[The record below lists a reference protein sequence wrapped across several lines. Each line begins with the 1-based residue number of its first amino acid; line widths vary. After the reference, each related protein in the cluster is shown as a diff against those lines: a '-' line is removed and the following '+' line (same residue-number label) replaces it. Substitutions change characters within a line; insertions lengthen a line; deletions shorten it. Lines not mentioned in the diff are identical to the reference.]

1 MSRSPHDPPASKATP
16 HELVLQL
23 ETSIETRLAAAE
35 QARAE
40 VERAQQQAIFVIT
53 QAAEQAVHDAQEL
66 TEGILADARTEAAR
80 VTEAGTG
87 RAADLT
93 ALTARRRDEDVAAV
107 VAAVLPA
114 RLGSGSGSEAAS
126 RP

>member
-1 MSRSPHDPPASKATP
+1 MSRTPHDPPASKATT
-16 HELVLQL
+16 HELVLQF

-40 VERAQQQAIFVIT
+40 VERAQQQATYVIA

-66 TEGILADARTEAAR
+66 TEGILAGARAEAAR
-80 VTEAGTG
+80 LIEAGTV

-93 ALTARRRDEDVAAV
+93 ALTARRRDEDVVAV

-114 RLGSGSGSEAAS
+114 RSGSGSEAVNG
-126 RP
+126 P

>member
-1 MSRSPHDPPASKATP
+1 MSRTSPEPPANDATP

-23 ETSIETRLAAAE
+23 ESSIETRLAAAE
-35 QARAE
+35 QARDE
-40 VERAQQQAIFVIT
+40 VERARQRATDVIA
-53 QAAEQAVHDAQEL
+53 QAADQAMHDAQEL
-66 TEGILADARTEAAR
+66 TEGILAYARTEAAR
-80 VTEAGTG
+80 LTEIGIV

-93 ALTARRRDEDVAAV
+93 ALTGRRRDKDVDAV

-114 RLGSGSGSEAAS
+114 RPGPRSEAAS

>member
-1 MSRSPHDPPASKATP
+1 MSRTPHDPPASGATP

-23 ETSIETRLAAAE
+23 EASIEARLTAAE

-40 VERAQQQAIFVIT
+40 VERARQQATCIT
-53 QAAEQAVHDAQEL
+53 AQAAEQAMHDAQEL
-66 TEGILADARTEAAR
+66 TDGILADARSEAAGL
-80 VTEAGTG
+80 TEAGSV

-93 ALTARRRDEDVAAV
+93 ARAAARRDEDVAAV
-107 VAAVLPA
+107 VAAVLPP
-114 RLGSGSGSEAAS
+114 RLGSESEAVS

>member
-1 MSRSPHDPPASKATP
+1 MSRTPHDPPASKATP
-16 HELVLQL
+16 HELVLQF

-40 VERAQQQAIFVIT
+40 VERAQQQATYVIA
-53 QAAEQAVHDAQEL
+53 QAAEQAMHDAQEL
-66 TEGILADARTEAAR
+66 TEGILAGARAEAAR
-80 VTEAGTG
+80 LIEAGTV

-114 RLGSGSGSEAAS
+114 RSGPG
-126 RP
+126 RRR

>member
-1 MSRSPHDPPASKATP
+1 MSRTPFDQPAHDATP
-16 HELVLQL
+16 HELVLRL

-40 VERAQQQAIFVIT
+40 VERAQQQATEVIA
-53 QAAEQAVHDAQEL
+53 QAAEQAMHDAQEL
-66 TEGILADARTEAAR
+66 TDGILAGARAEAAR
-80 VTEAGTG
+80 LTEAGTV

-93 ALTARRRDEDVAAV
+93 ALTVRRRDEDVAAV
-107 VAAVLPA
+107 VAAVIPA
-114 RLGSGSGSEAAS
+114 RLGPEAVS

>member
-1 MSRSPHDPPASKATP
+1 MSRTPHDPPASKVTP

-23 ETSIETRLAAAE
+23 ETSIEARRAAAE
-35 QARAE
+35 DARAE
-40 VERAQQQAIFVIT
+40 VEQAQERATYVIA
-53 QAAEQAVHDAQEL
+53 QAAEQAMRDAQEL
-66 TEGILADARTEAAR
+66 TEGILADARTAAASL
-80 VTEAGTG
+80 TEAGTV

-107 VAAVLPA
+107 VAAVLPGG
-114 RLGSGSGSEAAS
+114 LGSGSEAER

>member
-1 MSRSPHDPPASKATP
+1 MSRTPPEPPANDATP

-23 ETSIETRLAAAE
+23 ESSIETRLAAAE
-35 QARAE
+35 QARDE
-40 VERAQQQAIFVIT
+40 VERARQRATDVIA
-53 QAAEQAVHDAQEL
+53 QAADQAMHDAQEL
-66 TEGILADARTEAAR
+66 TEGILAYARTEAAR
-80 VTEAGTG
+80 LTEIGAV

-93 ALTARRRDEDVAAV
+93 ALTARRRDKDVAAV

-114 RLGSGSGSEAAS
+114 RLGPGSEAVS